1 MQGAI
6 IENIYERT
14 NNFSTQTGA
23 TNNWI
28 DKAILSF
35 QTRRLFH
42 FLKKKA
48 KKIDYSNYIEKNND
62 ICNGEAVIKGTRIK
76 PITIYNYWFSNKKK
90 YKNFDLYF
98 EDIKKAYPALDDEKT
113 LYAWLYCIKNMS
125 LNKFLK

>member
-23 TNNWI
+23 TNKLI
-28 DKAILSF
+28 DKAIINF

-42 FLKKKA
+42 CLKKKA
-48 KKIDYSNYIEKNND
+48 KKIDYSNYIEENND
-62 ICNGEAVIKGTRIK
+62 ICNGEPVIKGTRIK

-98 EDIKKAYPALDDEKT
+98 EDIKKAYPALDDDKT
-113 LYAWLYCIKNMS
+113 LHAWLYCIKKMS
-125 LNKFLK
+125 LNKFSK